1 MRRCPEASPWADGL
15 RRAPS
20 RCPDCSSHRPPA
32 HHLRRGSR
40 SDVRTLLA
48 IHIAGGTTALVSMF
62 IPMIA
67 KKGGTVHRRAGWVFV
82 SGMTIVAV
90 TALALSASRFLTD
103 PSPGGRI
110 AGLFLFYIAVLTGGG
125 VSAGVRALRFK
136 ARTRRHRHPWDVGV
150 AATIAAS
157 GVMMAAFGL
166 AIQQPLL
173 IAFSIIGLANGGGQL
188 AYWLRPPAHPMHWWF
203 EHMNL
208 MLGSCIAATT
218 AFLVNNAGALGM
230 PKQSLVVWL
239 APTVVGVPATFV
251 WIAYYRRALADGH
264 ARSISRTVP

>member
-1 MRRCPEASPWADGL
+1 MFGA
-15 RRAPS
+15 
-20 RCPDCSSHRPPA
+20 
-32 HHLRRGSR
+32 
-40 SDVRTLLA
+40 LLVV
-48 IHIAGGTTALVSMF
+48 HIAGGSTALLSMF

-82 SGMTIVAV
+82 GGMTIVSI
-90 TALALSASRFLTD
+90 TALVLSAGRFISD

-136 ARTRRHRHPWDVGV
+136 ARTDRHRHAWDVGV

-173 IAFSIIGLANGGGQL
+173 IAFSIIGVANGGGQL

-218 AFLVNNAGALGM
+218 AFLVNNAGVLGL
-230 PKQSLVVWL
+230 PPTSLVVWL
-239 APTVVGVPATFV
+239 APTAVGVPAIVF
-251 WIAYYRRALADGH
+251 WIRYYRRRFSGPLARG
-264 ARSISRTVP
+264 SRRTAESVTTGDLLNDCKDAIAESSASLAS